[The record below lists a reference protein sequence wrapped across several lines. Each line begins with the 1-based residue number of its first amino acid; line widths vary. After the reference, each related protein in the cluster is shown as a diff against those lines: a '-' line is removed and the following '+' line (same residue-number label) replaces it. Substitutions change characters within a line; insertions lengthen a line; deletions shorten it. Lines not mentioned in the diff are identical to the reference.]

1 MIKIIADKPL
11 KLPEIEGII
20 KNDDNTVIQ
29 ITEIDFSL
37 QKSIMNIIQDLA
49 RNQNV
54 KIKIKYKE
62 E

>member
-1 MIKIIADKPL
+1 MIKIITEKPL